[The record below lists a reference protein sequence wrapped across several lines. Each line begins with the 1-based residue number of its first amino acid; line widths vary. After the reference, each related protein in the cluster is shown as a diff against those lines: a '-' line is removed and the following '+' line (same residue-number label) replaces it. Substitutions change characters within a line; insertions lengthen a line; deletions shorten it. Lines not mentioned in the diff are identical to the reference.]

1 MKHYLIYFTAI
12 NGMQRIEGDMEFE
25 ISADVIPVSEI
36 KNQIKERVLQKLRI
50 EVQPIIHN
58 IIRLD

>member
-1 MKHYLIYFTAI
+1 
-12 NGMQRIEGDMEFE
+12 MQRIEGDMEFQ
-25 ISADVIPVSEI
+25 ISADVVPVSEI
-36 KNQIKERVLQKLRI
+36 RNQIKERILQKLRI